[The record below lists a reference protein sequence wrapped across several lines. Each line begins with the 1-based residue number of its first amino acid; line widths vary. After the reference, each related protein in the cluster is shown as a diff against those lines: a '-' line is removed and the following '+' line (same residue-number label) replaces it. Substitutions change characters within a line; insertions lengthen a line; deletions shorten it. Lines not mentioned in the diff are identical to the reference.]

1 MKDEIGIKKYR
12 KAMEKALK
20 PERYEHS
27 IGVAYTAAA
36 MAMRYNADV
45 QKALVAGILHDCA
58 KCMDHE
64 EQLKIIKKQGLP
76 VTEFELKNPKL
87 LHAGVGAY
95 LAEHTYGVRDEEILD
110 AIRYH
115 TTGRPDMTKLEK
127 IIFLADIIE
136 PNRRMFPEMEEIRR
150 AIFEE
155 LDTGLVLTLKYLLE
169 YLSRE
174 ESQIGPM
181 TEQTYRFYTA
191 GGKEEG

>member
-12 KAMEKALK
+12 KAMEKVLK
-20 PERYEHS
+20 PDRYEHS

-36 MAMRYNADV
+36 MAMRYDADV

-76 VTEFELKNPKL
+76 VTEFEIMNPKL

-95 LAEHTYGVRDEEILD
+95 LAEHTYGVRDEEILS

-155 LDTGLVLTLKYLLE
+155 LDKGLVLTLKYLLE

-174 ESQIGPM
+174 ETQIGPM

>member
-36 MAMRYNADV
+36 MAMRYDADV

-76 VTEFELKNPKL
+76 VTEFEIKNPKL
-87 LHAGVGAY
+87 LHAGIGAY
-95 LAEHTYGVRDEEILD
+95 LVEHTYGVRDEEILS

-174 ESQIGPM
+174 ETQIGPM

>member
-12 KAMEKALK
+12 KAMEKVLK
-20 PERYEHS
+20 PDRYEHS

-36 MAMRYNADV
+36 MAMRYDADV

-95 LAEHTYGVRDEEILD
+95 LAEHTYGVRDEEILS

-174 ESQIGPM
+174 ETQIGPM

>member
-12 KAMEKALK
+12 KAMEKVLK
-20 PERYEHS
+20 PDRYEHS

-36 MAMRYNADV
+36 MAMRYDADV

-76 VTEFELKNPKL
+76 VTDFELKNPKL

-95 LAEHTYGVRDEEILD
+95 LAEHTYGVRDEEILS

-115 TTGRPDMTKLEK
+115 TTGHPDMTKLEK

-174 ESQIGPM
+174 ETQIGPM